1 MKLPEPCAIHTP
13 KDGGYFKYE
22 ERMERGAK
30 QRQCPHCLRWYF
42 HGEFGRGWK
51 AGLNPENGIKNI
63 INGKV

>member
-1 MKLPEPCAIHTP
+1 
-13 KDGGYFKYE
+13 
-22 ERMERGAK
+22 MERGAK